1 MPRGGDRNPLSRLN
15 LSPSFF
21 SCDKMRSLGK
31 GKSLFGA
38 ITGQRFA
45 NLCHHCQAHG
55 LVQGGNLRSDR
66 QACQQSGN
74 RDLERQQLADDPH
87 RLNLDIPKT
96 SVGE

>member
-1 MPRGGDRNPLSRLN
+1 
-15 LSPSFF
+15 
-21 SCDKMRSLGK
+21 MRSLGQGQPLRGTIV
-31 GKSLFGA
+31 GK
-38 ITGQRFA
+38 RFA
-45 NLCHHCQAHG
+45 NLRDHCQAHG

-74 RDLERQQLADDPH
+74 RDLGRQQLADDPH